1 MDMTPTKRNLM
12 TQLEQMIGEIV
23 DQKIDERIDLIENTK
38 EDKEFDIN
46 EHLHEI
52 NDMIGDYI
60 NYNVTVEIST

>member
-1 MDMTPTKRNLM
+1 
-12 TQLEQMIGEIV
+12 MIGEIV